1 MSLPATSYTSAV
13 HAEIASRAIANAG
26 TLRDLEAAMAMHKP
40 HLLASEARRI
50 DSEYL
55 ARLAQLRGLKS

>member
-1 MSLPATSYTSAV
+1 MSAPATSYTSAV

-26 TLRDLEAAMAMHKP
+26 TSRELEAAMAMHKP
-40 HLLASEARRI
+40 HLLAIEAKRI
-50 DSEYL
+50 DGEYL

>member
-1 MSLPATSYTSAV
+1 MSAPATSYTSAV

-26 TLRDLEAAMAMHKP
+26 TARELEAAMVMYKP
-40 HLLASEARRI
+40 HLLAIEARRI
-50 DSEYL
+50 DGEYL

>member
-1 MSLPATSYTSAV
+1 MAAPATSYTSAV

-40 HLLASEARRI
+40 HLQGIESTRI
-50 DSEYL
+50 DAEYL
-55 ARLAQLRGLKS
+55 IRLAQLRGLKS

>member
-26 TLRDLEAAMAMHKP
+26 TLRDLEAAIAVHKP
-40 HLLASEARRI
+40 HLLAIEARRI